1 MTRELLECGYAH
13 GVHTTHPSQEF
24 HMRKLPLNATVFR
37 QGPVAKTVDTQVQT
51 RREPV
56 NGPRELKSNE
66 LREVSGGA
74 PGRRW

>member
-1 MTRELLECGYAH
+1 
-13 GVHTTHPSQEF
+13 
-24 HMRKLPLNATVFR
+24 MRKLPSNAPVLR
-37 QGPVAKTVDTQVQT
+37 QPPVAKTAKT

-56 NGPRELKSNE
+56 NSPRELKSEE

>member
-1 MTRELLECGYAH
+1 MTRELLECAHAH
-13 GVHTTHPSQEF
+13 GVHPTHLSQEF
-24 HMRKLPLNATVFR
+24 HMRKLPFNVPVFR
-37 QGPVAKTVDTQVQT
+37 QTPVAKTVDTQAKT

-56 NGPRELKSNE
+56 NGPRELKSDE

>member
-1 MTRELLECGYAH
+1 M
-13 GVHTTHPSQEF
+13 Q
-24 HMRKLPLNATVFR
+24 KLPLSVPVFR
-37 QGPVAKTVDTQVQT
+37 QTPVSKTTDTPGKT

-56 NGPRELKSNE
+56 KGPRELKSDE

>member
-1 MTRELLECGYAH
+1 MTRELLEYGYAH
-13 GVHTTHPSQEF
+13 GVHMTHPSQEF

-51 RREPV
+51 RRESLS
-56 NGPRELKSNE
+56 GPRVLKSDE

-74 PGRRW
+74 PRGRW

>member
-1 MTRELLECGYAH
+1 MTGELLECGHAH
-13 GVHTTHPSQEF
+13 GVHLTHLSQEF
-24 HMRKLPLNATVFR
+24 HMRKLPFNAPVSR
-37 QGPVAKTVDTQVQT
+37 QTPVAKTVDTQVKT

-56 NGPRELKSNE
+56 NGPRELKSDE

>member
-1 MTRELLECGYAH
+1 
-13 GVHTTHPSQEF
+13 
-24 HMRKLPLNATVFR
+24 MRKLPFNAPVFR
-37 QGPVAKTVDTQVQT
+37 QVPVAKSADALAKA

-56 NGPRELKSNE
+56 SSPRELKSDE

>member
-1 MTRELLECGYAH
+1 
-13 GVHTTHPSQEF
+13 
-24 HMRKLPLNATVFR
+24 MRKLPFTAPVFR
-37 QGPVAKTVDTQVQT
+37 QAPIAKTNDTPAKQ

-56 NGPRELKSNE
+56 NGPRELKSEE